1 MIPVVNCNN
10 RCREKCNNT
19 TLFVISLAV
28 ENCNNALSHFV
39 ILPVKGL
46 FYCNC
51 LANQKH
57 FSHYYLAK
65 IMATA

>member
-1 MIPVVNCNN
+1 MIPVVNCNK

-28 ENCNNALSHFV
+28 ENLSHFV